1 MSKILVSGLCNVET
15 TLKVNNFP
23 VDYYPIDYPFFGVNT
38 RVSGVAYNLAK
49 ALKTLGDDVRLLTMT
64 GNDFGAAYVTSQ
76 IAQIGI
82 STQTVKKVLK
92 ETPNS
97 VVLYDEEGKRQIY
110 CDLKDIQ
117 DMSYGFEKELYEDW
131 DIIIACNVNFNRRL
145 LRQAKED
152 GKLVATDVQV
162 LSDIEDA
169 YNKEFMQYADILFLS
184 DENIKTDYREF
195 LLSIEKKYANKII
208 VLGMGKKGAL
218 MYVKEESRFYE
229 LPAVSV
235 GEVVNTVGA
244 GDALFG
250 SFVHYY
256 AKGFSPIDALKKAQ
270 IFASYKIGFDGAA
283 NGFAD
288 EAIIENLEKGLQESE
303 SCEFL

>member
-1 MSKILVSGLCNVET
+1 MKKILVSGLVNTET
-15 TLKVNNFP
+15 TVKVRKFP
-23 VDYYPIDYPFFGVNT
+23 IEYYPIDYPFFGVNT

-49 ALKTLGDDVRLLTMT
+49 ALKTLDDDVKLLTMT
-64 GNDFGAAYVTSQ
+64 GNDFGAEYVTNK
-76 IAQIGI
+76 IAEIGI
-82 STQTVKKVLK
+82 STEMVKRILK

-117 DMSYGFEKELYEDW
+117 ELSYDFEKVLYEDC
-131 DIIIACNVNFNRRL
+131 DVVIACNTNFNRGL
-145 LRQAKED
+145 LRKAKD
-152 GKLVATDVQV
+152 AGKLIATDVHV
-162 LSDIEDA
+162 LGDVEDE
-169 YNKEFMQYADILFLS
+169 YNKDFMQYADILFLS

-195 LLSIEKKYANKII
+195 LMEIEKRYENEII
-208 VLGMGKKGAL
+208 VLGMGSKGAL
-218 MYVKEESRFYE
+218 MYVKQDDKFYE

-244 GDALFG
+244 GDALFS

-256 AKGFSPIDALKKAQ
+256 VKGFSPLDALKKAE

-288 EAIIENLEKGLQESE
+288 EKMIEKLEKDL
-303 SCEFL
+303 